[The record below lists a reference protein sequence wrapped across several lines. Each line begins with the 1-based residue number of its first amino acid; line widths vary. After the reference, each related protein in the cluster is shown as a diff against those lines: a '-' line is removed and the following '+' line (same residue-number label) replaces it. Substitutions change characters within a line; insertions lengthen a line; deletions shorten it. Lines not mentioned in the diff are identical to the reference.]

1 MKIKITTIKN
11 MEKTIKDINEKIKT
25 SNERI
30 KTIDKKIKAINKRI
44 KDITSTDETKISNTK
59 RILDIK
65 NKLLNI
71 SMSKISKNNILNL
84 TES

>member
-25 SNERI
+25 IDERI
-30 KTIDKKIKAINKRI
+30 KTIDNKIKAINPNDEI
-44 KDITSTDETKISNTK
+44 KDITSTDGIKISNTR

-65 NKLLNI
+65 NNLLNI
-71 SMSKISKNNILNL
+71 SMSKISKNNQLNQ
-84 TES
+84 